1 MPATCKNVMT
11 EPKPDPMLE
20 ALALAHEGEGRTSP
34 NPTVGAVLVR
44 DGVVIGRGFHTWS
57 GVEHAEIAAL
67 REAGDAARG
76 ATLYVTLEPCSHE
89 GRTKPCTKAILEAGI
104 TRVIAAV
111 EDPNPLVSG
120 AGFAKLRA
128 AGIEVFIDQAHT
140 EAAEKLNEP
149 FIHFMRTGRS
159 LITIKAALTLDGK
172 IAAPQDNFGWITSE
186 IARADVQRVR
196 HLSDAI
202 LTGIGTVLEDDCLLT
217 DRSGLP
223 RSRPLL
229 RIVLDSQLRLPLR
242 SKMVTS
248 AKEDVLVVGTS
259 AAPDARRT
267 ALEAAGIQVLIADG
281 AGGRTDPA
289 QVITFLAQRR
299 YVSLMV
305 EAGSRVNW
313 TMLDSQ
319 IADKVLFYY
328 APKILGGL
336 KSIPVAGG
344 TGRQRRID
352 AILLDRL
359 KVHAVSKDEFAVE
372 AYVVKGQS

>member
-1 MPATCKNVMT
+1 MT
-11 EPKPDPMLE
+11 DPMLE
-20 ALALAHEGEGRTSP
+20 ALALARRGEGRTSP
-34 NPTVGAVLVR
+34 NPAVGAVVVR
-44 DGVVIGRGFHTWS
+44 EGAILGRGFHTWS
-57 GVEHAEIAAL
+57 GLDHAEILAL
-67 REAGDAARG
+67 REARDAARG
-76 ATLYVTLEPCSHE
+76 ATLYVTLEPCSHH
-89 GRTKPCTKAILEAGI
+89 GRTQPCADAIIQAGI
-104 TRVIAAV
+104 TRVVAAI

-128 AGIEVFIDQAHT
+128 AGIEVSVDPAHAA
-140 EAAEKLNEP
+140 AAEKLNEP
-149 FIHFMRTGRS
+149 FVHFMRTGRP
-159 LITIKAALTLDGK
+159 LVTIKAALTLDGK

-229 RIVLDSQLRLPLR
+229 RIVLDSQLRLPLQ
-242 SKMVTS
+242 SKMVAS
-248 AKEDVLVVGTS
+248 AREDVLVVGTS
-259 AAPDARRT
+259 AASATRRQ
-267 ALEAAGIQVLIADG
+267 ALEAAGLQVLIADG

-289 QVITFLAQRR
+289 QVIAYLAQRR
-299 YVSLMV
+299 YLSLMI

-313 TMLDSQ
+313 SMLDSQ

-336 KSIPVAGG
+336 KSVPVAGG
-344 TGRQRRID
+344 AGRQRRID

-359 KVHAVSKDEFAVE
+359 TVHPVSTNEFAVE
-372 AYVVKGQS
+372 AYVVKGPS